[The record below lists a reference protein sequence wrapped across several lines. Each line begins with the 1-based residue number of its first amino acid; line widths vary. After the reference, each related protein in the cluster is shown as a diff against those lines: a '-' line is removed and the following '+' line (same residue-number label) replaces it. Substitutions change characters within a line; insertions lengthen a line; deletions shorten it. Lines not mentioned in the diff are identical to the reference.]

1 MLKTVD
7 SVHPNVSSIEEC
19 QEICLNAK
27 FRCFSYDFGDPNE
40 SKRVCRTSHLDS
52 ASLSHIEEPYV
63 SIKDAVTYQR
73 QACYNVSIQ
82 CKAREMIARVQTNKL
97 FSGKIYAKGKPNSC
111 VSDPTDSLDFELPL
125 GYHDLLC
132 EVRQKQAGRF
142 SSDIVIQHHDQVVT
156 TKDLGLSLNCNYD
169 LSNKSVSNYNPLSVN
184 G

>member
-1 MLKTVD
+1 
-7 SVHPNVSSIEEC
+7 
-19 QEICLNAK
+19 
-27 FRCFSYDFGDPNE
+27 
-40 SKRVCRTSHLDS
+40 
-52 ASLSHIEEPYV
+52 
-63 SIKDAVTYQR
+63 
-73 QACYNVSIQ
+73 
-82 CKAREMIARVQTNKL
+82 MIARVQTNKL

-111 VSDPTDSLDFELPL
+111 VVDPTDSLDFELPL

-184 G
+184 GYVSLLNIVDQISSFVYVFKARSASESSARLKQNRCECDVCLPIEHRKYPQAFFQSDHTFSEIYKLLVMFKLVI